1 MPALCQLVK
10 FDPTLSDDSSGSSN
24 VSRILTEL
32 LSDIVVSLPHAHNAF
47 LIRKLS
53 LTVGGVSL

>member
-10 FDPTLSDDSSGSSN
+10 FDPTLCNDSSGSSN
-24 VSRILTEL
+24 VARILTEL
-32 LSDIVVSLPHAHNAF
+32 LSDISLPHAHNTF

-53 LTVGGVSL
+53 LTGGGVSL